1 VDKEARRRQSEA
13 DKAFH
18 IENHIRNIASYTGWW
33 YNRYFINGVRQLNL
47 GSSFHKIKNNQ
58 KRHNPPN
65 VKR

>member
-18 IENHIRNIASYTGWW
+18 AQNREYNKSIAH
-33 YNRYFINGVRQLNL
+33 GVFVHGLFYLL
-47 GSSFHKIKNNQ
+47 GIARPPHKIKDNQ